1 MLEFNIVR
9 SMRSWIIALAVVIAT
24 AAGGSAIVTHGA
36 LAQAATGKD
45 IPIVVGTLDVPTLL
59 TQSKAGKSLAATL
72 QQKGKAINTDISK
85 KEQSLRA
92 KRQQLEQQRSSL
104 QPADYEA
111 QLSQLEKDFNALR
124 KDATAK
130 RKEIEKAQNA
140 GLEQIRKALDGVIRE
155 VADKRGLT
163 LIINRSAVV
172 LGADDWDI
180 TNEVKKALDAKLPA
194 VKL

>member
-1 MLEFNIVR
+1 MR
-9 SMRSWIIALAVVIAT
+9 SMRSLIVALAVAIAA
-24 AAGGSAIVTHGA
+24 AAGGSAIATGEA
-36 LAQAATGKD
+36 LAQATGKD

-59 TQSKAGKSLAATL
+59 TQSKAGKSLAEML
-72 QQKGKAINTDISK
+72 QKKGKAINADISK
-85 KEQSLRA
+85 KEQGLRA
-92 KRQQLEQQRSSL
+92 KRQQLEQQRSSM
-104 QPADYEA
+104 QAADYEA
-111 QLSQLEKDFNALR
+111 QLAQLEKDFNALR

-140 GLEQIRKALDGVIRE
+140 GLEQIRKALDGVIRD

>member
-1 MLEFNIVR
+1 M
-9 SMRSWIIALAVVIAT
+9 IAFAVAIAA
-24 AAGGSAIVTHGA
+24 AAGGSIIPVGHAA
-36 LAQAATGKD
+36 AQTAAKD

-59 TQSKAGKSLAATL
+59 TQSKAGKSLAASL
-72 QQKGKAINTDISK
+72 QQKSKAINADISK

-92 KRQQLEQQRSSL
+92 KRQELELQRGSL
-104 QPADYEA
+104 QPADFDA
-111 QLSQLEKDFNALR
+111 KLAQLEKEFNALR

-155 VADKRGLT
+155 VAEKRGLT
-163 LIINRSAVV
+163 LVINRSAVV

-180 TNEVKKALDAKLPA
+180 TGEVKKALDAKLPA
-194 VKL
+194 VKI

>member
-1 MLEFNIVR
+1 MLEFHNVR
-9 SMRSWIIALAVVIAT
+9 SMRYWIVVLAVAIAA
-24 AAGGSAIVTHGA
+24 AAGGTSIPANPA

-45 IPIVVGTLDVPTLL
+45 IPIVVGTLDVPVLL
-59 TQSKAGKSLAATL
+59 TESKAGKSLAATL
-72 QQKGKAINTDISK
+72 QQKGKAINADISK
-85 KEQSLRA
+85 KEQGLRA
-92 KRQQLEQQRSSL
+92 KRQQLEQQRSSM
-104 QPADYEA
+104 QAKDYEA
-111 QLSQLEKDFNALR
+111 QLAQLEKDFNALR
-124 KDATAK
+124 KDATTK

>member
-1 MLEFNIVR
+1 MLEFNNVR
-9 SMRSWIIALAVVIAT
+9 SMRSWIIAFAVVIAT
-24 AAGGSAIVTHGA
+24 AAGGSAIPAGAA
-36 LAQAATGKD
+36 LAQAAGKD

-72 QQKGKAINTDISK
+72 QTKGKAINADISK
-85 KEQSLRA
+85 KEQSLRT
-92 KRQQLEQQRSSL
+92 KRQQLEQQRSAL

-111 QLSQLEKDFNALR
+111 QLGLLEKEFNALR
-124 KDATAK
+124 KEATTK
-130 RKEIEKAQNA
+130 RKDIEKAQNA

>member
-1 MLEFNIVR
+1 VR
-9 SMRSWIIALAVVIAT
+9 SMRTRIIALAVAVAT
-24 AAGGSAIVTHGA
+24 AAAGSAIA
-36 LAQAATGKD
+36 LQSAAAQTAAKD
-45 IPIVVGTLDVPTLL
+45 IPIVVGTLDVPELL
-59 TQSKAGKSLAATL
+59 TQSKAGKSLATTL
-72 QQKGKAINTDISK
+72 QQRSKTINADIGK
-85 KEQSLRA
+85 KEQNLRA

-111 QLSQLEKDFNALR
+111 QLATLEKEFAALR
-124 KDATAK
+124 KEATGK
-130 RKEIEKAQNA
+130 RKEIEKAQNS
-140 GLEQIRKALDGVIRE
+140 GLEQIRKALDGVIRD

-194 VKL
+194 VKI

>member
-1 MLEFNIVR
+1 MLEFNNVR
-9 SMRSWIIALAVVIAT
+9 SMRSWIIAFAVVIAT
-24 AAGGSAIVTHGA
+24 AAGGSAIPAGAA
-36 LAQAATGKD
+36 LAQASGKD

-72 QQKGKAINTDISK
+72 QQKGKAINADISK
-85 KEQSLRA
+85 KEQGLRT
-92 KRQQLEQQRSSL
+92 KRQQLEQQRSAL

-111 QLSQLEKDFNALR
+111 QLALLEKEFNALR
-124 KDATAK
+124 KEATTK
-130 RKEIEKAQNA
+130 RKDIEKAQNA